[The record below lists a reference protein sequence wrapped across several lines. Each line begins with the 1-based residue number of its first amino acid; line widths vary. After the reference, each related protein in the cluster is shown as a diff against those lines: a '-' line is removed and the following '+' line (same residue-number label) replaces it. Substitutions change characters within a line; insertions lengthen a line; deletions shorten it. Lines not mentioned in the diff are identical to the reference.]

1 MEREFEDLREIAMRE
16 IDEFNKKGELDENSL
31 VCAYKL
37 VDIVK
42 DIHEIDEKI
51 YEMNNGY
58 SQGGMYPYMYAM
70 DGNSY
75 RGNNNSYGYGNSYA
89 NRNRDSMGR
98 YSRNSYDNSYRGG
111 YSREGERDEIMAKME
126 HMKNTAGSET
136 ERQMIQRIM
145 NQVTQI

>member
-1 MEREFEDLREIAMRE
+1 MERTFEDLRAIVMKE
-16 IDEFNKKGELDENSL
+16 IDEINKKGELDENTL

-37 VDIVK
+37 IDIVK
-42 DIHEIDEKI
+42 DIHEIDEK
-51 YEMNNGY
+51 MNGGY

-98 YSRNSYDNSYRGG
+98 YSRDGYNSYRG
-111 YSREGERDEIMAKME
+111 YSREGDNDMMSKLE
-126 HMKNTAGSET
+126 HMMNTAASET

-145 NQVTQI
+145 NQM

>member
-1 MEREFEDLREIAMRE
+1 MERTFEDLRAIVMKE
-16 IDEFNKKGELDENSL
+16 IDEINKKGELDENTL

-37 VDIVK
+37 IDIVK
-42 DIHEIDEKI
+42 DIHEIDEK
-51 YEMNNGY
+51 MNEVSGY

-70 DGNSY
+70 EGNSY

-98 YSRNSYDNSYRGG
+98 YSRDNSYNSYRGG
-111 YSREGERDEIMAKME
+111 YSREGDSDVMAKME
-126 HMKNTAGSET
+126 HMMNTAGSET

-145 NQVTQI
+145 NQL

>member
-1 MEREFEDLREIAMRE
+1 MEREFEDLRAIVMNE
-16 IDEFNKKGELDENSL
+16 IDEINKKGELDENSL

-51 YEMNNGY
+51 NEMSNGY

-70 DGNSY
+70 DGNGY
-75 RGNNNSYGYGNSYA
+75 RGNNNSYGYA

-126 HMKNTAGSET
+126 RMKNTAGSET

-145 NQVTQI
+145 NQM